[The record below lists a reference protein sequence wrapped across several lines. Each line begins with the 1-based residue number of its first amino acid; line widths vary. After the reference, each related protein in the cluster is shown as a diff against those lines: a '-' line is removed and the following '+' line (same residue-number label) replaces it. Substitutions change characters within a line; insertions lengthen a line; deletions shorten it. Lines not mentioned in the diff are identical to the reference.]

1 MDFKKQVEKL
11 VQKALD
17 ENPSLFLIDFHLGL
31 NHSIKVVLDGDKGVS
46 LQECIRVSRAV
57 EHNLDR
63 ETQDFSI
70 EVTSAGVGEP
80 LLLPRQYINNVGR
93 KIEVTDSEGSVYTGT
108 LDSVSQAGFCLS
120 WKQREPKPFGKGKVT
135 VKKTKELTFD
145 KVSNAKI
152 IVQF

>member
-1 MDFKKQVEKL
+1 M
-11 VQKALD
+11 
-17 ENPSLFLIDFHLGL
+17 
-31 NHSIKVVLDGDKGVS
+31 VLDGDKGVS
-46 LQECIRVSRAV
+46 LQECMRVSRAV

-93 KIEVTDSEGSVYTGT
+93 KLEVTDSEGSVYTGT
-108 LDSVSQAGFCLS
+108 LDSVNQAGLCLS
-120 WKQREPKPFGKGKVT
+120 WKQREPKPVGKGKVT

-145 KVSNAKI
+145 KVSKAKI

>member
-1 MDFKKQVEKL
+1 M
-11 VQKALD
+11 D

-93 KIEVTDSEGSVYTGT
+93 KLKLLIRKG
-108 LDSVSQAGFCLS
+108 VSIL
-120 WKQREPKPFGKGKVT
+120 EPW
-135 VKKTKELTFD
+135 
-145 KVSNAKI
+145 I
-152 IVQF
+152 R